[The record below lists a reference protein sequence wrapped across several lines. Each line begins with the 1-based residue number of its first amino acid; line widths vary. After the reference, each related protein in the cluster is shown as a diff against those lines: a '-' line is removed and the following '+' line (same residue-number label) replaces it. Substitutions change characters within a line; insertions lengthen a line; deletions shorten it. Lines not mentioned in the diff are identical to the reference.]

1 MSSPPWFRLYSEVKS
16 DMKIKRV
23 VTMTNQPKAV
33 VIGVW
38 SVLLC
43 LANDSPERGKLLISE
58 DMPLTDV
65 EIINETG
72 LAPECGQAVLSAF
85 IQVGMISKDEET
97 FLVTNWDNRQFTSDT
112 SNDRVRQYR
121 ERQKQRQGSQKP
133 PKLPQKP
140 LEPPKNG
147 GSGNENGQHP
157 ADTPSRYSNV
167 TVTAPE
173 SDTESDAE
181 SDKECESTRPPAHE
195 EPPPQKGTHTD
206 PPTFDHR
213 IITRL
218 IELCGYKSHQV
229 LRNDRLVA
237 RFNQATAHLVTRE
250 RASPEQLTAF
260 KQDYW
265 WGKSP
270 PTPEQVCDEW
280 GKFLNQQGGSDDKAA
295 TNRYESGLTDSQ
307 QAYLASLRENPRL

>member
-43 LANDSPERGKLLISE
+43 LANDSPERGKLLISQ

-65 EIINETG
+65 EIISETG
-72 LAPECGQAVLSAF
+72 LNPECGQAILSAF
-85 IQVGMISKDEET
+85 IQVGMVSRVDDAI
-97 FLVTNWDNRQFTSDT
+97 LITNWDNRQFTSDT

-121 ERQKQRQGSQKP
+121 ARQKQRQGSQNP

-157 ADTPSRYSNV
+157 VDTPGRYSNV
-167 TVTAPE
+167 TVTDPE

-195 EPPPQKGTHTD
+195 EPPPQKVTHQAA
-206 PPTFDHR
+206 PTFDHR

-218 IELCGYKSHQV
+218 IELCGYKPDQV

-260 KQDYW
+260 QNYW

-280 GKFLNQQGGSDDKAA
+280 GKFSNQQGGKNDEPTKQ
-295 TNRYESGLTDSQ
+295 YESGLTDSQ
-307 QAYLASLRENPRL
+307 QAYLASLRETPRL